1 MLSERLLKVA
11 LKQAAMIV
19 AVLVAVPTI
28 GALATLLLSTISSL
42 FCEQLHGLMTLS
54 VIATAIV
61 LTVQEFRRSSKS

>member
-19 AVLVAVPTI
+19 AVLVAVPTV

-42 FCEQLHGLMTLS
+42 FCEQLQGLMTLS
-54 VIATAIV
+54 VIVTAV
-61 LTVQEFRRSSKS
+61 ALTVQEFRHSSQS